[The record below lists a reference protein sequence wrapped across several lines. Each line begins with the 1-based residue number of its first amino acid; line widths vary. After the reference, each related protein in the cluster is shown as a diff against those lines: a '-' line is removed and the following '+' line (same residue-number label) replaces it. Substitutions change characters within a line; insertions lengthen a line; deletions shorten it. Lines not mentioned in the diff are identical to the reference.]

1 VQRRSLRDEL
11 IVGYGCTLSAEKFF
25 EGAVRGFC
33 MLFLGLFLFLIV
45 VSFSV

>member
-1 VQRRSLRDEL
+1 VL
-11 IVGYGCTLSAEKFF
+11 KNFF

-45 VSFSV
+45 VSCSVTGAHECWQA